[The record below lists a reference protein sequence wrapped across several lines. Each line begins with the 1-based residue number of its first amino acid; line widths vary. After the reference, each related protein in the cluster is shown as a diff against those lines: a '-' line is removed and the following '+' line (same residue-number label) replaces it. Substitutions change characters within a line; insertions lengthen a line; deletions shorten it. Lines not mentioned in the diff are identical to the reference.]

1 MMCVY
6 TYQSISCVHLYTIEN
21 VHIDPRAHN
30 SSNIMAGGTTPKLT
44 PSFHPCYQHRLEV
57 LVLVVQRQR
66 RFPRLE
72 PKSGLFPFRL
82 RRRHRSAINRF
93 ELGFDRQKRTFF
105 PLEAGMMEGRGAGSR
120 AGRRGLTR
128 RRQDFVDGRRAS
140 SVFLVTFVV
149 LVRALRVLTVPG

>member
-1 MMCVY
+1 MCLHLR
-6 TYQSISCVHLYTIEN
+6 CVHLYTIEN

-30 SSNIMAGGTTPKLT
+30 SSNIMAGGTTPKDTELA
-44 PSFHPCYQHRLEV
+44 HPCYQHRLEV

-128 RRQDFVDGRRAS
+128 TRRRQDFVDGRRAS